1 MALEQRVRDLERKL
15 AAVQRERDD
24 LQSDV
29 EALCLQARSHAD
41 TRAACMSSKWTV
53 GSNKCEQVGYK
64 PSGSGIVLLIMGA
77 TWAQQLGRKP

>member
-29 EALCLQARSHAD
+29 EALCLQARSHAE
-41 TRAACMSSKWTV
+41 TRSMH
-53 GSNKCEQVGYK
+53 EQQMD
-64 PSGSGIVLLIMGA
+64 S
-77 TWAQQLGRKP
+77 